1 MTKQEFIQ
9 QKKLFEKRFEQ
20 HDIFYAIAFV
30 VVLLL
35 NWLFVSQFSSFVES
49 WIVLYLLILISI
61 LFMCIRWI
69 KRVQQR
75 AISNSGLR
83 CLFCH
88 GLLTGDLA
96 DIALATD
103 HCPKCG
109 QAAFDVE

>member
-49 WIVLYLLILISI
+49 WIVLYLLALCSI
-61 LFMCIRWI
+61 FIHVYPLDKKSTTTCD
-69 KRVQQR
+69 Q
-75 AISNSGLR
+75 
-83 CLFCH
+83 
-88 GLLTGDLA
+88 
-96 DIALATD
+96 
-103 HCPKCG
+103 
-109 QAAFDVE
+109 